1 MEVEVTGSMAREAL
15 GAATIAEAFRI
26 TVAERAEEVAIRTK
40 GDAFSITWGELRERV
55 DALAGGL
62 AKLGVGRGDSVAL
75 MLSNRPE
82 FHLCDLAAMMLGA
95 TPFSIY
101 NTYTPEQIR
110 YVVSDA
116 GAKVLICEQQYLPQV
131 REARRELPD
140 LEYVIVIDGEAPLG
154 TLALSDVEGSN
165 PDFDVD
171 ASVAQISS
179 TDVLTLIYTSGTTGP
194 PKGVQ
199 LVHRNLLATVQGIEH
214 LIDFPRDG
222 RVISWLPAAH
232 VAERNAHHYLPI
244 VFGLQITCCD
254 DPREVLSYLPEVRPS
269 WFFAVPRIW
278 EKLKAGLETMI
289 AGAARRAQRA
299 VAGGGRRRA
308 CARCASSSR
317 RTGAGGAGRAGGD
330 GGRGDLLGAA
340 LDARARP
347 GRGDQ
352 RRRGADAGRGARVL
366 PRDRPA
372 ARRAVGHERDV
383 RRRERQPARTRSSSA
398 PSGRPRPGIEI
409 KLDTDG
415 EVLVKSDV
423 VMLGYRNL
431 PEKTAEAFTEDGWLR
446 TGDIGSFDED
456 GYLTIV
462 DRKKEL
468 IISAAGKNMSPANI
482 EATLKSGSPL
492 IGQACCIGDRRP
504 YNTALI
510 VLDADFAPDVGG
522 TAGHR
527 GHDARVARPRRAR
540 ARGGAGGC
548 RRRQREARS
557 RRTDQEVRDR
567 RGRLAAGRRRAD
579 AHDEAQAQADRR
591 EVRERDRRALRGV
604 AGYQDLA
611 APRSA
616 GPNAYSSQSA
626 KRRKPTDA

>member
-1 MEVEVTGSMAREAL
+1 METEVTESVTPARAAL
-15 GAATIAEAFRI
+15 AAATIAEAFRI
-26 TVAERAEEVAIRTK
+26 TAGERAEQVAIRTR
-40 GDAFSITWGELRERV
+40 GDEFTITWGELRERV

-62 AKLGVGRGDSVAL
+62 AKLGVQRGESVAL

-110 YVVSDA
+110 YVASDA
-116 GAKVLICEQQYLPQV
+116 QAKVLICEQQYLTQV
-131 REARRELPD
+131 REARKQLPD
-140 LEYVIVIDGEAPLG
+140 LDYVIVVDGDAPLG

-165 PDFDVD
+165 PAFDVD
-171 ASVAQISS
+171 AAVAQIKS

-199 LVHRNLLATVQGIEH
+199 LIHRNLLATVEGIED
-214 LIDFPRDG
+214 LIEFPEDG

-254 DPREVLSYLPEVRPS
+254 DPRAVLSYLPEVRPS

-278 EKLKAGLETMI
+278 EKLKAGLETMVAGQPEEERRKLQAAI
-289 AGAARRAQRA
+289 DAAKRKVRLEQAGEPVPGELAEEVAKADAEIFAGWRTMLGLDQVEAINVGAAPTPIEVLEFFHAIGLPLA
-299 VAGGGRRRA
+299 ELWGMSET
-308 CARCASSSR
+308 C
-317 RTGAGGAGRAGGD
+317 GAGSVNPPRKIK
-330 GGRGDLLGAA
+330 LGTVG
-340 LDARARP
+340 P
-347 GRGDQ
+347 
-352 RRRGADAGRGARVL
+352 
-366 PRDRPA
+366 PA
-372 ARRAVGHERDV
+372 
-383 RRRERQPARTRSSSA
+383 
-398 PSGRPRPGIEI
+398 PGIEI

-431 PEKTAEAFTEDGWLR
+431 PDKTAEAFTDDGWLR
-446 TGDIGSFDED
+446 TGDIGVFDED

-482 EATLKSGSPL
+482 EATVKSASPL

-510 VLDADFAPDVGG
+510 VLDADFAPAWAAQRGIEESSLEALAREERVRAGVQEGVDAANAKLARVEQIKKFEIVAGDWLPGG
-522 TAGHR
+522 DELTPTMKLKRKPIAEKY
-527 GHDARVARPRRAR
+527 HDAIEAMY
-540 ARGGAGGC
+540 AG
-548 RRRQREARS
+548 
-557 RRTDQEVRDR
+557 
-567 RGRLAAGRRRAD
+567 
-579 AHDEAQAQADRR
+579 
-591 EVRERDRRALRGV
+591 
-604 AGYQDLA
+604 
-611 APRSA
+611 
-616 GPNAYSSQSA
+616 
-626 KRRKPTDA
+626 

>member
-15 GAATIAEAFRI
+15 AAATIAEAFRI
-26 TVAERAEEVAIRTK
+26 TAAERVEEVAIRTK

-62 AKLGVGRGDSVAL
+62 AKLGVQRGDSVAL

-116 GAKVLICEQQYLPQV
+116 GAKVLICEQQYLPRV
-131 REARRELPD
+131 REARRELAD
-140 LEYVIVIDGEAPLG
+140 LEYVIVIDGDAPLG

-165 PDFDVD
+165 PGFDVD

-244 VFGLQITCCD
+244 VFGLQITCCA

-289 AGAARRAQRA
+289 AGQPGERAEQLRAAVGASVRKVRLEQAGEPVPPELAEQVAAADAEVFSEWRAMLGLDQVEA
-299 VAGGGRRRA
+299 INVGAAPTPVEVLEFFHAIGLPLAELWGMSET
-308 CARCASSSR
+308 C
-317 RTGAGGAGRAGGD
+317 GAGSVNPPAKIK
-330 GGRGDLLGAA
+330 LGTVG
-340 LDARARP
+340 P
-347 GRGDQ
+347 
-352 RRRGADAGRGARVL
+352 
-366 PRDRPA
+366 PA
-372 ARRAVGHERDV
+372 
-383 RRRERQPARTRSSSA
+383 
-398 PSGRPRPGIEI
+398 PGIEI

-510 VLDADFAPDVGG
+510 VLDADFAPAWAAQQGIED
-522 TAGHR
+522 TTLETLAGDER
-527 GHDARVARPRRAR
+527 VRAAVQAGVDAANEKLARVE
-540 ARGGAGGC
+540 
-548 RRRQREARS
+548 QIKKFEI
-557 RRTDQEVRDR
+557 
-567 RGRLAAGRRRAD
+567 
-579 AHDEAQAQADRR
+579 
-591 EVRERDRRALRGV
+591 V
-604 AGYQDLA
+604 AGDWL
-611 APRSA
+611 P
-616 GPNAYSSQSA
+616 GGDELTPTM
-626 KRRKPTDA
+626 KLKRKPIAEKYAGAIDALYAG